1 MLLFRG
7 MTERSSQ
14 CSVQCKLPSVGPSS
28 KSDPLITVVPSL
40 LKKVLSFI
48 PSSPSSI
55 FLRNLTLLDINH
67 DTIVSSFFN
76 DPQILVQLAFLLH
89 PQIGGQALE
98 KITLD
103 YMEEEEDADV
113 EVLDGPPPVFMN
125 PRRKRAVKV
134 KERLDDGFLSRS
146 KRVAKKLEG
155 FKNEESAKQAREAT
169 EEVDEPM
176 PLAIIPGPAPH
187 LSKEIIESIAQGFL
201 QIQPEA
207 IFAALLDKDDIDE

>member
-1 MLLFRG
+1 M
-7 MTERSSQ
+7 
-14 CSVQCKLPSVGPSS
+14 
-28 KSDPLITVVPSL
+28 
-40 LKKVLSFI
+40 
-48 PSSPSSI
+48 
-55 FLRNLTLLDINH
+55 
-67 DTIVSSFFN
+67 FFN

-103 YMEEEEDADV
+103 YMEEEGEDADV
-113 EVLDGPPPVFMN
+113 EVLDGPPPVCMN
-125 PRRKRAVKV
+125 PRRKRAIKV

-155 FKNEESAKQAREAT
+155 FKNEESAKKTRETT

-187 LSKEIIESIAQGFL
+187 LSKVIIEGIAQGFL
-201 QIQPEA
+201 QIHPEA
-207 IFAALLDKDDIDE
+207 IFAALLEKDDIDE